1 MDLQPCHSALPQVT
15 RSPSSQ
21 QTLAKQQWA
30 APEHTRTESDFN
42 NSFGSWRSSIMATPR
57 SLRSCLMAG
66 ALNSQ
71 GDLWKHLVKPHAAIW
86 SVPGAPMSALSP
98 TAMLEDAEV
107 SYGQTSVSDIHPFPS
122 ISIFGKTFH
131 LDLDLFGHVK
141 CWEIKRKNHSEARR
155 FLMLSG
161 TFLCCLAGDFM
172 RFQRSD
178 QELTSLYAT
187 LFVVYLIYTYYFPYQ
202 SALAAGTKCTK
213 RHKLCLSLLLF
224 LAGSPL
230 FVDWIFP
237 R

>member
-1 MDLQPCHSALPQVT
+1 MQRYGPCQVLQWVPFHRQRCWKMQRWATGICDNDKSFHKSCT
-15 RSPSSQ
+15 R
-21 QTLAKQQWA
+21 
-30 APEHTRTESDFN
+30 
-42 NSFGSWRSSIMATPR
+42 
-57 SLRSCLMAG
+57 
-66 ALNSQ
+66 
-71 GDLWKHLVKPHAAIW
+71 
-86 SVPGAPMSALSP
+86 
-98 TAMLEDAEV
+98 
-107 SYGQTSVSDIHPFPS
+107 TSVSDIHPFPS

-131 LDLDLFGHVK
+131 LDLDLFGHAK

-187 LFVVYLIYTYYFPYQ
+187 LFVVHLIYTYYFPYQ

-224 LAGSPL
+224 RAGSPL
-230 FVDWIFP
+230 FVDWNFP

>member
-86 SVPGAPMSALSP
+86 SASGAPMSALSP

-107 SYGQTSVSDIHPFPS
+107 SNHSTSFCAFFYNDKSVHILHSDLGFWHPSVSIH
-122 ISIFGKTFH
+122 FH
-131 LDLDLFGHVK
+131 I
-141 CWEIKRKNHSEARR
+141 W
-155 FLMLSG
+155 
-161 TFLCCLAGDFM
+161 
-172 RFQRSD
+172 
-178 QELTSLYAT
+178 
-187 LFVVYLIYTYYFPYQ
+187 
-202 SALAAGTKCTK
+202 
-213 RHKLCLSLLLF
+213 
-224 LAGSPL
+224 
-230 FVDWIFP
+230 
-237 R
+237 